1 MRNIQAARQ
10 LFLQESF
17 GVLSTISVDLPGYPF
32 GSVTPYCADEQCR
45 PVIYISYIA
54 QHTKNVLADSRVSLT
69 VFDTTRDS
77 TDAQAQGR
85 VTLIG
90 NACPIEGGE
99 TRIPERY
106 FRYVPNARQYQAT
119 HDFAFFRLDLVR
131 VRFIGGF
138 GEIYW
143 VEPGQFMT
151 ANPFSAAQESR
162 IVDHMNNDHGEALK
176 HYANG
181 TDAKMVGIDAEGFD
195 VLTAVR
201 KLRIAFDNPV
211 HNMEEARQ
219 ALVAM
224 ARRS

>member
-1 MRNIQAARQ
+1 MGNIEEARQ

-32 GSVTPYCADEQCR
+32 GSVTPYCADDQCR

-69 VFDTTRDS
+69 VFDSAQGS

-90 NACPIEGGE
+90 NARPIDGGE
-99 TRIPERY
+99 TRVRERY
-106 FRYVPNARQYQAT
+106 FRYVPNARQYQVT

-138 GEIYW
+138 GKIYW
-143 VEPGQFMT
+143 VEPEQFMI
-151 ANPFSAAQESR
+151 ANPFSAVQESR
-162 IVDHMNNDHGEALK
+162 IVDHMNNDHADALK

-181 TDAKMVGIDAEGFD
+181 SEAKMIGIDSEGFD
-195 VLTAVR
+195 VLTTMR
-201 KLRIAFDNPV
+201 KVRIAFDNSV
-211 HNMEEARQ
+211 HTMEEARQ